1 MFEEFFTAA
10 CLVPKVTAFIVM
22 VVGLFAAGDYV
33 AEAEPE
39 VGNTAM
45 GIALLVGFA
54 AFAVG
59 FYIVFF
65 YNVHCF

>member
-1 MFEEFFTAA
+1 MLEEVFTAA
-10 CLVPKVTAFIVM
+10 CIVPKLIAFVVM
-22 VVGLFAAGDYV
+22 ILALFAAGDYV

-39 VGNTAM
+39 VGNTSM
-45 GIALLVGFA
+45 GVALLVGFA